1 MHKVR
6 KLISIVILILCI
18 NVIYLNN
25 LRNESFQ
32 LQKILLSDL
41 SKGEYNLDLNDLDRI
56 YTAYPN
62 LAINTIPLKT
72 IKSRYLNF
80 YNLKN
85 EADVLLDISITE
97 NPYSVYAYYLKSRI
111 LIEQNKNIQALDYL
125 KMAFKLSPR
134 TNYSSSVYFTLL
146 GNLGMYQELI
156 NIYPTI
162 KSIPDWS
169 LWQFYLLALN
179 NSKPQNN
186 LNEFNEIISF
196 ARTIFNEKE
205 INFNN

>member
-1 MHKVR
+1 MYY
-6 KLISIVILILCI
+6 LI
-18 NVIYLNN
+18 IYEMN
-25 LRNESFQ
+25 FQ
-32 LQKILLSDL
+32 VTKILLSDL

-56 YTAYPN
+56 YTISN
-62 LAINTIPLKT
+62 LYKYNSFKT

-196 ARTIFNEKE
+196 ARTIL
-205 INFNN
+205 I